1 MDKRDTSNTSLRF
14 DASHRENLS
23 WISALAKDYLSNRYV
38 LIFLHALTFCA
49 VYALAFALRYDLDF
63 YEKAPSVFSP
73 FCQTIFWVILV
84 KMVIFHVRSHFDNV
98 WYYATA
104 RDLQQLI
111 VTSFLAAVAVY
122 AFLAFTGHSRN
133 VSRAIPLLDFI
144 MTIVALG
151 GCKLLLRTIREDI
164 NPKLSSNT
172 NQKNTLLIGANHEGG
187 KLAHSILSY
196 PELNYKII
204 GFVTI
209 HEEKLHRHVGNFR
222 VLGHIKDIE
231 TVAKKHHVSEVL
243 LVAGILKGTELRE
256 LMKRCN
262 AAKLNLRIV
271 PEIENR
277 LGGQTVPIRD
287 INIDDL
293 LKRDPIRLDSAI
305 IRELVSDRRV
315 LVTGAGG
322 SIGSEICR
330 QLLAF
335 HPENLVILGR
345 GENRIFF
352 LERELRKYDTS
363 AQITPVIADVTN
375 EERMQAIFDKHRPEV
390 VFHAAAHKHVPLM
403 EANVP
408 EAIRNN
414 ILGTKIV
421 ADLADEY
428 ATKTFVLVSTDK
440 AVNPTSIMGTSKH
453 MAERYVHAMSQE
465 STTRF
470 IVTRFGNVLG
480 SAGSVVPLF
489 KEQIQQG
496 GPITITDERMTRFF
510 MTIPE
515 ASQLVLQAASMGKG
529 GEIFVLDMGEPVRIV
544 DLARDMIQL
553 AGLSK
558 NAIEIKFSGLRPGEK
573 LYEELYFDSEET
585 LKTSHPKLRAA
596 QHRPFFVDEV
606 RYQIERLRLMLDAPE
621 ESIRQQLREFVPEYQ
636 PFQEKQLTVG

>member
-1 MDKRDTSNTSLRF
+1 MRFDTSHQEKLP
-14 DASHRENLS
+14 
-23 WISALAKDYLSNRYV
+23 WVSALAKNYLSNRYV
-38 LIFLHALTFCA
+38 LIFFHALIFCI
-49 VYALAFALRYDLDF
+49 VYYFAFALRYDLNF
-63 YEKAPSVFSP
+63 HKEAPGVFSVFW
-73 FCQTIFWVILV
+73 QTIFWIVLI
-84 KMVIFHVRSHFDNV
+84 KMVIFHVRHHYDNV

-104 RDLQQLI
+104 KDLQQLI
-111 VTSFLAAVAVY
+111 VTSVLAMVAVY
-122 AFLAFTGHSRN
+122 SFFAFSGYVRGL
-133 VSRAIPLLDFI
+133 SRAIPLLDCI
-144 MTIVALG
+144 MTIMVLG

-172 NQKNTLLIGANHEGG
+172 NLKNTLLIGANHEGG
-187 KLAHSILSY
+187 KLAYNIHSY
-196 PELNYKII
+196 PELDYKIV
-204 GFVTI
+204 GFITI
-209 HEEKLHRHVGNFR
+209 HAEKLRRHVGNFR
-222 VLGHIKDIE
+222 VLGHINDIE
-231 TVAKKHHVSEVL
+231 TVAKKHQVSEVL
-243 LVAGILKGTELRE
+243 LVAGILKGLELRE
-256 LMKRCN
+256 LMERCN
-262 AAKLNLRIV
+262 AAKLNLHIV

-277 LGGQTVPIRD
+277 LGGRTVPIRD

-293 LKRDPIRLDSAI
+293 LKRDPIRLDNAI

-352 LERELRKYDTS
+352 LERELRKYETS

-375 EERMQAIFDKHRPEV
+375 EERMQAVFEKYRPEV

-403 EANVP
+403 EVNVP

-428 ATKTFVLVSTDK
+428 ETKTFVLVSTDK

-465 STTRF
+465 SSTRF

-480 SAGSVVPLF
+480 SAGSVVPIF

-553 AGLSK
+553 AGLPK
-558 NAIEIKFSGLRPGEK
+558 NAIEINFSGLRPGEK
-573 LYEELYFDSEET
+573 LYEELYFDSEVT

-596 QHRPFFVDEV
+596 QHRPFFIDEV
-606 RYQIERLRLMLDAPE
+606 RYQIEKLRLMLDAPE
-621 ESIRQQLREFVPEYQ
+621 ESIRLQLHEFVPEYQ
-636 PFQEKQLTVG
+636 PFQEKQLTAE